1 MFIQTIGSKQ
11 VVYVDDYLSDYMEVA
26 DEFGM
31 IENGQLAPYVVK
43 SDTPYVNE
51 FGISR
56 PSIRLDGRT
65 VDVHVVN
72 NYVKAADCTPGSL
85 VTALN
90 TFPASSR
97 ITISGFPFVSRF
109 YLNAAHDL
117 TILDSAKRKFSL
129 SQYGRKD
136 LKGIYNMM
144 VHLGDNNGKLYEPV
158 IARYVYTSYQMPKH
172 RQLVGYFDLG
182 QYLSVIK
189 DHRYEE
195 LFMTLGKNKTLAFV
209 ELKESAPIVKLT
221 GVVNNVAML
230 TLQNIEGTYD
240 AKKLN
245 DFNPYVILT
254 RRPLVIKTMKFPWTK
269 VKFDKVD
276 VFMTPIMSLSDAWE
290 SLEGGINLLTLPT
303 GNAQNLRF

>member
-1 MFIQTIGSKQ
+1 MYIQSLGSKQ
-11 VVYVDDYLSDYMEVA
+11 VVYVDKYMTDYMAVA
-26 DEFGM
+26 EEFGM
-31 IENGQLAPYVVK
+31 VEDGQLASYVNM
-43 SDTPYVNE
+43 SETPYVNE

-56 PSIRLDGRT
+56 PSVRLDGRT
-65 VDVHVVN
+65 VDVHVVD

-85 VTALN
+85 ATALN

-97 ITISGFPFVSRF
+97 LTISGYPFVSRF
-109 YLNAAHDL
+109 YWYPSYGKV
-117 TILDSAKRKFSL
+117 IVDSAQRRLSL
-129 SQYGRKD
+129 RQYGRKD
-136 LKGIYNMM
+136 LKGIYDLM

-182 QYLSVIK
+182 QYLAVMK
-189 DHRYEE
+189 DRRYEE
-195 LFMTLGKNKTLAFV
+195 LFMTMGQNKTLAFV

-221 GVVNNVAML
+221 GVENNIAML
-230 TLQNIEGTYD
+230 TLQNIAGTYD

-245 DFNPYVILT
+245 DFKPHVILT

-269 VKFDKVD
+269 VHFDKVD

-290 SLEGGINLLTLPT
+290 TLEGGINLLSLPT
-303 GNAQNLRF
+303 GNVQNLRF